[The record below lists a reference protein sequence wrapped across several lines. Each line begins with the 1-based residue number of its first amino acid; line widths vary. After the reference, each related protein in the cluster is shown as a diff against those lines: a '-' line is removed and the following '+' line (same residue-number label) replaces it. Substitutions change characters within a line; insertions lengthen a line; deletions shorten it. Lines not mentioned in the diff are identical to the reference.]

1 MRAIIVD
8 DEPLLRFH
16 LDKMLAECWPE
27 LEIVDKAGDGP
38 SALVAVEQ
46 LGAEL
51 VFLDIRMPGMS
62 GIEVA
67 QKLNQLAQPPHIV
80 FTTAFDEYAIQAFE
94 QQAIDYLLK
103 PIDEQRLLRT
113 CQRIQQQQ
121 THATVGQDYDLE
133 LLVKALDDKPQYLQW
148 IRASKGESVELIA
161 IDCVLAF
168 VAEDKYTTVRSQQGD
183 YVIRTPLKELLGQIQ
198 PGQFWQIHRSTLVRV
213 NAIKRVNKN
222 MLGKLTVALVDGS
235 EYPVSRSANHLF
247 KAM

>member
-16 LDKMLAECWPE
+16 LDKMLGECWPE

-38 SALVAVEQ
+38 SALAAVEQ
-46 LGAEL
+46 LGADL

-67 QKLNQLAQPPHIV
+67 QQLNQMEQAPYIV

-94 QQAIDYLLK
+94 HQAIDYLLK
-103 PIDEQRLLRT
+103 PIDEHRLLRT

-121 THATVGQDYDLE
+121 TPAAGSQDYDLE

-161 IDCVLAF
+161 IDSVLAF

>member
-38 SALVAVEQ
+38 SALAAVEQ
-46 LGAEL
+46 LGADI
-51 VFLDIRMPGMS
+51 VFLDIRMPGMN

-67 QKLNQLAQPPHIV
+67 QQLNQQADPPQIV
-80 FTTAFDEYAIQAFE
+80 FTTAFDQYAIQAFE

-113 CQRIQQQQ
+113 CQRLKAQ
-121 THATVGQDYDLE
+121 TRSKNTFDLPA
-133 LLVKALDDKPQYLQW
+133 LVCALEQKSQYLQW
-148 IRASKGESVELIA
+148 IRVNKGETLELVAVDNI
-161 IDCVLAF
+161 LAF
-168 VAEDKYTTVRSQQGD
+168 IAEDKYTTVRCQHAE
-183 YVIRTPLKELLGQIQ
+183 YVIRTPLKELIKQLE
-198 PGQFWQIHRSTLVRV
+198 PEQFWQIHRASLVRV
-213 NAIKRVNKN
+213 SAIKQVSRNL
-222 MLGKLTVALVDGS
+222 LGKLSVCLSDGH
-235 EYPVSRSANHLF
+235 EYPVSRSAHHLF